1 MPKHQNYCGRYY
13 NEILQR
19 VIKNAESCKYPY
31 R

>member
-1 MPKHQNYCGRYY
+1 MPKHQKYYGRYY

-19 VIKNAESCKYPY
+19 VFKNAESCKCPY